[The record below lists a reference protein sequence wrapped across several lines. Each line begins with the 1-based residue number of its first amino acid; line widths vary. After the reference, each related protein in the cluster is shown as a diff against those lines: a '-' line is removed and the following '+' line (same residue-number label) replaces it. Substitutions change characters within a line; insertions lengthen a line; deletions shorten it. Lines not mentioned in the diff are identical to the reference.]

1 MNMIIKCDVKRN
13 AGFSL
18 IELMLVVA
26 ILGILAVVASLIF
39 NSFLEKAWV
48 KKAVSEILSL
58 QIKIKAYEVYDGV
71 FPDSLDDIKGGDMLD
86 PWGNPYQ
93 YMNFDITPASEWRK
107 DRNLHPLNT
116 DFDLCSMGEDGQ
128 SHKNLSNPESYD
140 DIIRANDGQY
150 VGRASEY

>member
-26 ILGILAVVASLIF
+26 IIGIIAVSASLIF
-39 NSFLEKAWV
+39 NSFLKKARV

-58 QIKIKAYEVYDGV
+58 QIKIKTYEVYDGV

-93 YMNFDITPASEWRK
+93 YINFDITPSSEWRK
-107 DRNLHPLNT
+107 DHNLHPLNT
-116 DFDLCSMGEDGQ
+116 DYDLGSMGEDGQ
-128 SHKNLSNPESYD
+128 SHANLSNPTSYD